1 MITLGRQPLIRAL
14 PLYGAVAG
22 GLLAAVGVLALSTET
37 LETLVWT
44 TGVAA
49 LVPVAAP
56 PLGMTARV
64 LLAVGSGGLVAALL
78 WSSLFLLFGPGGVL
92 VRRAPRED
100 GVPVVRRADAH
111 PDAPP
116 RKPMSAADLGT
127 PMMEVGVGASGV
139 RDDRTIPVDLDL
151 PLAAFDPRAI
161 LPVPME
167 PVRPVAPLAQPM
179 VAPVVDMPRSAEPST
194 FVTAPAPHAVEPP
207 IATLSETAPEIAPDP
222 IFEAVPEQ
230 TPDPIFERVA
240 PTPIARPARP
250 PAEQTT
256 PPTIEALLLRLEQGA
271 LKRGRIGSH

>member
-1 MITLGRQPLIRAL
+1 MIALGRQPLIRAL

-22 GLLAAVGVLALSTET
+22 GLLAAVGVLAVSTAS

-49 LVPVAAP
+49 LVPAAAP
-56 PLGMTARV
+56 PLGTTARV
-64 LLAVGSGGLVAALL
+64 LLALGSGVLVGALL
-78 WSSLFLLFGPGGVL
+78 WSSLFLLFGPGGFL

-127 PMMEVGVGASGV
+127 PMMEVGIGASGT
-139 RDDRTIPVDLDL
+139 RDERTIPVDLDL
-151 PLAAFDPRAI
+151 PLAAFDPKAI

-179 VAPVVDMPRSAEPST
+179 VAPVVEMPRSAEPAT
-194 FVTAPAPHAVEPP
+194 FVTAPAPKPVERPVEVAFEEDAP
-207 IATLSETAPEIAPDP
+207 EPVYETVPETTPDSIPDMIAT
-222 IFEAVPEQ
+222 
-230 TPDPIFERVA
+230 
-240 PTPIARPARP
+240 TPISRPGRP
-250 PAEQTT
+250 PAEPAT